1 MTIARYNISV
11 ALSKE
16 DNDRL
21 EAVKVHGVK
30 VVDIF
35 KAGLEEMEK
44 QTAHLEEKEG

>member
-21 EAVKVHGVK
+21 EAIKIYDIK
-30 VVDIF
+30 VVDVF
-35 KAGLEEMEK
+35 RAGLTEMEK
-44 QTAHLEEKEG
+44 QTEHLREEK